1 MEMILKLIE
10 NIWLFT
16 LLVLLQIGTLSV
28 LLVILFSAWEMVSEM
43 VSIIKKHRTKKK
55 EKNHIFFH
63 VFTIGENETIDRFSL
78 YRKIYTELK
87 SLLIALGATE
97 DQASRSSNIYC
108 VKYLNEIFNDYEAAT
123 CDKKRDW
130 KFTSKITYNE

>member
-1 MEMILKLIE
+1 MEMILKLTD
-10 NIWLFT
+10 NLG
-16 LLVLLQIGTLSV
+16 LLALLMLLLIGTLSV
-28 LLVILFSAWEMVSEM
+28 LLVIAISAWEV
-43 VSIIKKHRTKKK
+43 VSIIKKYRRKKIKKK

-63 VFTIGENETIDRFSL
+63 VLTVGENETIDRFSL
-78 YRKIYTELK
+78 YKKIYTELK
-87 SLLIALGATE
+87 PTLIALGATE

-108 VKYLNEIFNDYEAAT
+108 VKYLNEIFNDYEVAT

>member
-1 MEMILKLIE
+1 MEMILKLTD
-10 NIWLFT
+10 NLGLFA
-16 LLVLLQIGTLSV
+16 LLMLLLIGALSV
-28 LLVILFSAWEMVSEM
+28 LLVIVISAWEV
-43 VSIIKKHRTKKK
+43 VSIIKKYRRKKIKKK
-55 EKNHIFFH
+55 EKNHMFFH
-63 VFTIGENETIDRFSL
+63 VLTVGENETIDRFSL
-78 YRKIYTELK
+78 YRKIYAELK

>member
-1 MEMILKLIE
+1 MEMILKLTD
-10 NIWLFT
+10 NLGLLA
-16 LLVLLQIGTLSV
+16 LLVLLFIGALSV
-28 LLVILFSAWEMVSEM
+28 LLVIAISAWEV
-43 VSIIKKHRTKKK
+43 VSIIKKYRKKKK
-55 EKNHIFFH
+55 EKNHVFFH
-63 VFTIGENETIDRFSL
+63 VLTVGENETIDRFSL

-87 SLLIALGATE
+87 SLLIALGGTE

-123 CDKKRDW
+123 CDKKSDW

>member
-1 MEMILKLIE
+1 MEMILNLTDSPV
-10 NIWLFT
+10 LFA
-16 LLVLLQIGTLSV
+16 LLVLLWWVGILIVLSE
-28 LLVILFSAWEMVSEM
+28 LIVILAWEV

-63 VFTIGENETIDRFSL
+63 VFTIGKDETIDRFSL

-87 SLLIALGATE
+87 PTLIALGATE

-123 CDKKRDW
+123 YDKKSDW
-130 KFTSKITYNE
+130 EFTSKITYNE

>member
-1 MEMILKLIE
+1 MEMILKLTDNLGVLALIML
-10 NIWLFT
+10 LF
-16 LLVLLQIGTLSV
+16 IGNLSV
-28 LLVILFSAWEMVSEM
+28 LLIIAISAWEV
-43 VSIIKKHRTKKK
+43 VSIIKKRRIKKE
-55 EKNHIFFH
+55 EKNHMFFH
-63 VFTIGENETIDRFSL
+63 VFTVGENETIDRFSL

>member
-1 MEMILKLIE
+1 MEMILKLTD
-10 NIWLFT
+10 NLGLFA
-16 LLVLLQIGTLSV
+16 LLMLLLIGTLSI
-28 LLVILFSAWEMVSEM
+28 LLIIAISAWEV
-43 VSIIKKHRTKKK
+43 VSIIKKYRRKKIKKK
-55 EKNHIFFH
+55 EKNHMFFH
-63 VFTIGENETIDRFSL
+63 VFTVGENETIDRFSL

>member
-1 MEMILKLIE
+1 MEMILKLTD
-10 NIWLFT
+10 NLGLLA
-16 LLVLLQIGTLSV
+16 LLVLLSIGTLSV
-28 LLVILFSAWEMVSEM
+28 LLVIAISAWEV
-43 VSIIKKHRTKKK
+43 VSIIKKYRIKKE
-55 EKNHIFFH
+55 EKNHMFFH
-63 VFTIGENETIDRFSL
+63 VFTIGKDETIDRFSL

-108 VKYLNEIFNDYEAAT
+108 VKHLNEIFNDYEAAT
-123 CDKKRDW
+123 CDKKSDW

>member
-1 MEMILKLIE
+1 MEMILKLTD
-10 NIWLFT
+10 NLG
-16 LLVLLQIGTLSV
+16 LLALLMLLSIGTLSV
-28 LLVILFSAWEMVSEM
+28 LLVILFSAWEVVS
-43 VSIIKKHRTKKK
+43 VVKKYRMKKK
-55 EKNHIFFH
+55 EKNHIFLH
-63 VFTIGENETIDRFSL
+63 VLAVSENETIDRFSL

>member
-1 MEMILKLIE
+1 MEMILKLTD
-10 NIWLFT
+10 NLGLFA
-16 LLVLLQIGTLSV
+16 LLVLLFIGTLSV
-28 LLVILFSAWEMVSEM
+28 LLVILFSAWEMVS
-43 VSIIKKHRTKKK
+43 IIKKYRMKKK
-55 EKNHIFFH
+55 EKNHVFFH
-63 VFTIGENETIDRFSL
+63 ILTVGENETIDRFSL

-87 SLLIALGATE
+87 PLLIALGSTE

>member
-1 MEMILKLIE
+1 MEMILKLTD
-10 NIWLFT
+10 NLGLFA
-16 LLVLLQIGTLSV
+16 LLMLLLIGTLSV
-28 LLVILFSAWEMVSEM
+28 LLIIAISAWEV

-55 EKNHIFFH
+55 EKNHMFFH
-63 VFTIGENETIDRFSL
+63 VFTVGKDETIDRFSL

-130 KFTSKITYNE
+130 KFTSKITCNE

>member
-1 MEMILKLIE
+1 MEMILKLTDNLGMLALI
-10 NIWLFT
+10 
-16 LLVLLQIGTLSV
+16 VLLFIGTLSV
-28 LLVILFSAWEMVSEM
+28 LLVIAISAWEV
-43 VSIIKKHRTKKK
+43 VSIIKKRRIKKK
-55 EKNHIFFH
+55 EKNHMFFH
-63 VFTIGENETIDRFSL
+63 VLTVDENETIDRFSL

-87 SLLIALGATE
+87 SLLIALGGTE

-108 VKYLNEIFNDYEAAT
+108 IKYLNEIFNDYEAAT

>member
-1 MEMILKLIE
+1 MEMILKLTD
-10 NIWLFT
+10 NLG
-16 LLVLLQIGTLSV
+16 LLALLMLLSIGNLSV
-28 LLVILFSAWEMVSEM
+28 LLIIIISAWEVVS
-43 VSIIKKHRTKKK
+43 VVKKYRMKKK
-55 EKNHIFFH
+55 EKNHIFLH
-63 VFTIGENETIDRFSL
+63 VLAVGENETIDRFSL

-87 SLLIALGATE
+87 PTLIALGATE

>member
-1 MEMILKLIE
+1 MEMILKLTD
-10 NIWLFT
+10 NLGLFA
-16 LLVLLQIGTLSV
+16 LIVLLSIGTLSV
-28 LLVILFSAWEMVSEM
+28 LLVIAISAWEV
-43 VSIIKKHRTKKK
+43 VSIIKKRRIKKK
-55 EKNHIFFH
+55 EKNHMFFH
-63 VFTIGENETIDRFSL
+63 VFTVGENETIDRFSL

>member
-1 MEMILKLIE
+1 MEMILKLTDNLGLLALIVL
-10 NIWLFT
+10 LFT
-16 LLVLLQIGTLSV
+16 IA
-28 LLVILFSAWEMVSEM
+28 ISAWEV
-43 VSIIKKHRTKKK
+43 VSIIKKRRIKKK
-55 EKNHIFFH
+55 EKNHMFFY
-63 VFTIGENETIDRFSL
+63 VLTIGKNETIDRFSL

>member
-1 MEMILKLIE
+1 MEMILNLTD
-10 NIWLFT
+10 NLWLFT
-16 LLVLLQIGTLSV
+16 LLMLLSIGTLSV
-28 LLVILFSAWEMVSEM
+28 LLVILFSAWEVVS
-43 VSIIKKHRTKKK
+43 VVKKYRMKKK
-55 EKNHIFFH
+55 EKNHIFLH
-63 VFTIGENETIDRFSL
+63 VLAVSENETIDRFSL
-78 YRKIYTELK
+78 YRKIYAELK
-87 SLLIALGATE
+87 PLLIVLGATE

>member
-1 MEMILKLIE
+1 MEMILNLTD
-10 NIWLFT
+10 NLGLFA
-16 LLVLLQIGTLSV
+16 LLMLLLIGTLSV
-28 LLVILFSAWEMVSEM
+28 LLVIAISAWEVVST
-43 VSIIKKHRTKKK
+43 IKKYRRKKIKKK
-55 EKNHIFFH
+55 EKNHMFFH
-63 VFTIGENETIDRFSL
+63 VFTVGENETIDRFSL

-130 KFTSKITYNE
+130 KFTSEITYNE

>member
-1 MEMILKLIE
+1 MEMILKLTD
-10 NIWLFT
+10 NLGLFA
-16 LLVLLQIGTLSV
+16 LLMLLLIGTLSV
-28 LLVILFSAWEMVSEM
+28 LLVIAISAWEVVST
-43 VSIIKKHRTKKK
+43 IKKYRRKKIKKK
-55 EKNHIFFH
+55 EKNHMFFH
-63 VFTIGENETIDRFSL
+63 VFTVGENETIDRFSL

-123 CDKKRDW
+123 CDKKSDW

>member
-1 MEMILKLIE
+1 MEMILNLTD
-10 NIWLFT
+10 NLGLFA
-16 LLVLLQIGTLSV
+16 LLMLLLIGTLSV
-28 LLVILFSAWEMVSEM
+28 LLVIAISAWEV
-43 VSIIKKHRTKKK
+43 VSIIKKYRRKKIKKK
-55 EKNHIFFH
+55 EKNHMFFH
-63 VFTIGENETIDRFSL
+63 IFTVGENETIDRFSL

-123 CDKKRDW
+123 CDKKSDW
-130 KFTSKITYNE
+130 KFTSRITCNE

>member
-1 MEMILKLIE
+1 MEMILSLTD
-10 NIWLFT
+10 NLG
-16 LLVLLQIGTLSV
+16 LLALLMLLLIGTLSV
-28 LLVILFSAWEMVSEM
+28 LLVIAISAWEV
-43 VSIIKKHRTKKK
+43 VSIIKKRIVKKK
-55 EKNHIFFH
+55 EKNHMFFH
-63 VFTIGENETIDRFSL
+63 VLTVGENETIDRFSL
-78 YRKIYTELK
+78 YRKIYAELK
-87 SLLIALGATE
+87 LLLIVLGATE

>member
-1 MEMILKLIE
+1 MEMILELTDNLGVLALIML
-10 NIWLFT
+10 LF
-16 LLVLLQIGTLSV
+16 IGNLSV
-28 LLVILFSAWEMVSEM
+28 LLIIAISVWEV
-43 VSIIKKHRTKKK
+43 VSIIKKRRVKKK

-63 VFTIGENETIDRFSL
+63 VFTIGKDETIDRFSL

-87 SLLIALGATE
+87 PILIALGATE

-108 VKYLNEIFNDYEAAT
+108 VKHLNEIFNDYEAAT

-130 KFTSKITYNE
+130 RFTSKITYNE

>member
-1 MEMILKLIE
+1 MEMILKLTD
-10 NIWLFT
+10 NLG
-16 LLVLLQIGTLSV
+16 LLALIVLLLIGALSV
-28 LLVILFSAWEMVSEM
+28 LLVIAISAWEVVS
-43 VSIIKKHRTKKK
+43 VIKNYRRKKIKKK
-55 EKNHIFFH
+55 EKNHMFFY
-63 VFTIGENETIDRFSL
+63 VFTIGKNETIDRFSL
-78 YRKIYTELK
+78 YKKIYTGLK

>member
-1 MEMILKLIE
+1 MEMILKLTDNLGVLALIML
-10 NIWLFT
+10 LF
-16 LLVLLQIGTLSV
+16 IGNLSV
-28 LLVILFSAWEMVSEM
+28 LLIIAISAWEV
-43 VSIIKKHRTKKK
+43 VSIIKKRRIKKK
-55 EKNHIFFH
+55 EKNHVFFH
-63 VFTIGENETIDRFSL
+63 VLTVGENETIDRFSL

-87 SLLIALGATE
+87 PLLIVLGATE

-108 VKYLNEIFNDYEAAT
+108 VKHLNEIFNDYEAAT

>member
-1 MEMILKLIE
+1 MEMILNLTDSPV
-10 NIWLFT
+10 LFA
-16 LLVLLQIGTLSV
+16 LLVLILVAVLTVLSE
-28 LLVILFSAWEMVSEM
+28 LIVILAWEV
-43 VSIIKKHRTKKK
+43 VSIIKKRRIKKE
-55 EKNHIFFH
+55 EKNHMYFH
-63 VFTIGENETIDRFSL
+63 VFTVGKNETIDRFSL

-108 VKYLNEIFNDYEAAT
+108 VKHLNEIFNDYEAAT
-123 CDKKRDW
+123 CDKKSDW